1 MKFFSQIDDYI
12 KTAKANFKAKLVIA
26 SLCILLVIIFSISL
40 TLSLSKILYSILS
53 ILLPIYY
60 SLKKK
65 KLEQQLKE
73 GREVSEKE
81 KIRVYLDNINE
92 KFRSKRK

>member
-1 MKFFSQIDDYI
+1 MEIWQII
-12 KTAKANFKAKLVIA
+12 IA
-26 SLCILLVIIFSISL
+26 IIIVG
-40 TLSLSKILYSILS
+40 LS
-53 ILLPIYY
+53 ILPPIYY

-65 KLEQQLKE
+65 KLKQQLKE

-92 KFRSKRK
+92 KFRKKYK

>member
-1 MKFFSQIDDYI
+1 MELWQI
-12 KTAKANFKAKLVIA
+12 
-26 SLCILLVIIFSISL
+26 IITIIIVG
-40 TLSLSKILYSILS
+40 LSV
-53 ILLPIYY
+53 LLPIYY

>member
-1 MKFFSQIDDYI
+1 MENWQI
-12 KTAKANFKAKLVIA
+12 
-26 SLCILLVIIFSISL
+26 ILTIIIVG
-40 TLSLSKILYSILS
+40 LSV
-53 ILLPIYY
+53 LLPVYY

-92 KFRSKRK
+92 KFRSKRKW

>member
-1 MKFFSQIDDYI
+1 MSGWQ
-12 KTAKANFKAKLVIA
+12 T
-26 SLCILLVIIFSISL
+26 ILAIIIVG
-40 TLSLSKILYSILS
+40 LS
-53 ILLPIYY
+53 IVLPIYY
-60 SLKKK
+60 SRKRK

-73 GREVSEKE
+73 GREVTEKE

>member
-1 MKFFSQIDDYI
+1 MSGWQ
-12 KTAKANFKAKLVIA
+12 T
-26 SLCILLVIIFSISL
+26 ILAIIIVG
-40 TLSLSKILYSILS
+40 LS
-53 ILLPIYY
+53 IVLPIYY
-60 SLKKK
+60 LRKRK

-73 GREVSEKE
+73 GREVTEKE